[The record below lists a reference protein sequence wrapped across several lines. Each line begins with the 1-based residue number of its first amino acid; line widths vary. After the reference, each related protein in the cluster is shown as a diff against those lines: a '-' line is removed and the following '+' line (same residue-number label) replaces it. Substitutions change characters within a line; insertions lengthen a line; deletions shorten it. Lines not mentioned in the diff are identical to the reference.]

1 MKSIDHSVLGRE
13 LPVEVPCDPSCISH
27 NVYYVKALAALV
39 AFVCC
44 CGHAAAATMARQME
58 IGRCVID
65 N

>member
-1 MKSIDHSVLGRE
+1 MIGRQGAQQRQQ
-13 LPVEVPCDPSCISH
+13 PTSH

-39 AFVCC
+39 EFVCC
-44 CGHAAAATMARQME
+44 CAHSAAATMARHME

>member
-1 MKSIDHSVLGRE
+1 
-13 LPVEVPCDPSCISH
+13 LPVEGPALIGRQGAQERQQPTSH

-58 IGRCVID
+58 IGACVID